1 MEELFIMVPLL
12 VFMAILYRWMCR
24 LDEYCGVRSEA
35 GQDSEYLWKDVLLF
49 GSDPALCEELRTRRL
64 ECDVVA
70 CPAFPLLRMYRIVVA
85 ASPSDLDNL
94 LLCTMAKQRDPSM
107 RTVAL
112 CNGPVYRE
120 IFDHPSVDGTVTD
133 RLEIPAIL
141 AAWGVLS

>member
-12 VFMAILYRWMCR
+12 VFMAVLYRWMCH
-24 LDEYCGVRSEA
+24 LDEYCGIHSEPE
-35 GQDSEYLWKDVLLF
+35 QDPEYLWKDVLLF
-49 GSDPALCEELRTRRL
+49 GADPALYTALRARQL
-64 ECDVVA
+64 ECDAVE

-85 ASPSDLDNL
+85 ASKNDLDNL
-94 LLCTMAKQRDPSM
+94 LLCTLAKQRDPSM

-120 IFDHPSVDGTVTD
+120 IFDHPSVDGTAAD
-133 RLEIPAIL
+133 RLEIPEIL